1 MKEIKVKASKE
12 YSVFIAPDITGLQFI
27 MDNNKIKNVFI
38 VTDRN
43 VYNIYNN
50 LFSSLKD
57 RISGI
62 KVIEPGE
69 ENKIYNTV
77 EDIYLSLMEIGANRK
92 TTIAAVGGGVVGDL
106 AGFAAATYLRG
117 IGIIH
122 IPTSLIAQ
130 CDSSIGGKTGYNF
143 KDIKNVVGT
152 FYQPDFVYVD
162 INFLKTLKEKEYSDG
177 IAEIIKYGFAC
188 DRALFQF
195 IEENKKA
202 VKERE
207 SDKLLHIIHEC
218 IRIKAEIVGRDEKD
232 TDLRQVLNFG
242 HTIGHGIESISGFKT
257 SHGEAVAMGMN
268 IEAFIAVRTGK
279 LKESEYNRLVNILK
293 YFKLPQSPGYI
304 DIDKLIEVMKSD
316 KKRISNNIKFA
327 LPDSIGHAVI
337 VSDIKQNLLKQFI
350 TDAILREISL

>member
-1 MKEIKVKASKE
+1 MKEIKVKTSKE
-12 YSVFIAPDITGLQFI
+12 YSVFIASDLSGLQFI
-27 MDNNKIKNVFI
+27 MDNNKIKSIFI

-50 LFSSLKD
+50 MFTALKD
-57 RISGI
+57 RILGI

-69 ENKIYNTV
+69 ESKNYGSV
-77 EDIYLSLMEIGANRK
+77 ADIYSSLMEIGANRK

-143 KDIKNVVGT
+143 EGIKNIVGT
-152 FYQPDFVYVD
+152 FYQPDFVYID
-162 INFLKTLKEKEYSDG
+162 INFLKTLKEKEYMDG

-188 DRALFQF
+188 DKSLFQF

-218 IRIKAEIVGRDEKD
+218 IRIKAEIVSKDEKD
-232 TDLRQVLNFG
+232 ADLRQV
-242 HTIGHGIESISGFKT
+242 
-257 SHGEAVAMGMN
+257 
-268 IEAFIAVRTGK
+268 
-279 LKESEYNRLVNILK
+279 
-293 YFKLPQSPGYI
+293 
-304 DIDKLIEVMKSD
+304 
-316 KKRISNNIKFA
+316 
-327 LPDSIGHAVI
+327 
-337 VSDIKQNLLKQFI
+337 
-350 TDAILREISL
+350 